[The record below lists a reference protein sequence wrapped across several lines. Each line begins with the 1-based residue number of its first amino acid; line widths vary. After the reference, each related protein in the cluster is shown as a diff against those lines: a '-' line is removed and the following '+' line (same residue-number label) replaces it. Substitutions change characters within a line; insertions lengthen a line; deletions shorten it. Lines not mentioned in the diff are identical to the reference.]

1 MSSDNGST
9 SRSERHS
16 ERATDGGAE
25 MAQSKLWRFESGE
38 FTVKWIQAGDK
49 VYKGLAFVRSQ
60 GDKDISMLRLTP
72 TTSADEYRSMAQAAL
87 AMADMCEKAAVAAET
102 AKQDAAPK
110 LDKAAVERV
119 RESLK
124 NQKPADRLAVKAA
137 LGVAGIVIA
146 LSDFGYSDETGKP
159 VAENKPIAP
168 TTAADV
174 AKILAA
180 AGK

>member
-1 MSSDNGST
+1 
-9 SRSERHS
+9 
-16 ERATDGGAE
+16 
-25 MAQSKLWRFESGE
+25 MAQSKLWRFESGSP
-38 FTVKWIQAGDK
+38 FTVNWISAGAK
-49 VYKGLAFVRSQ
+49 QYNGLAFVRSQ

-72 TTSADEYRSMAQAAL
+72 STSAEEYRSMAVAAR
-87 AMADMCEKAAVAAET
+87 AMADMCDEAAVAVEN
-102 AKQDAAPK
+102 AKQNAAPK

-137 LGVAGIVIA
+137 LAIAGIVITLA
-146 LSDFGYSDETGKP
+146 EYGYSDETGKP

-180 AGK
+180 ASGK